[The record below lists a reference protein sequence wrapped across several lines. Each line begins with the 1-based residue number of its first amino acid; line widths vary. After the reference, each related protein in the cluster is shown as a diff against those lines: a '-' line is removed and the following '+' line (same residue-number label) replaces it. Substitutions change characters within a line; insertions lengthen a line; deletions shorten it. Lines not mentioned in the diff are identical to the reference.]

1 MTESY
6 VERELKFDVAPDFV
20 VPDVAGLLPDG
31 GRLEVLTEQL
41 RSDYFDTADHAL
53 LRARMTLRHRTGSTD
68 TGWQLKIPQPP
79 FREEIRVDADSEG
92 TPEELQRLLL
102 GVTRGQ
108 SLTRIARVKT
118 ERSVTRLVD
127 GAGRHLAEIDD
138 DVVHASS
145 GAGDKGAGGKGAGAT
160 ASTWRE
166 VEVELGDDQVELLHV
181 LGRRLQRAGA
191 QTSASTSKLAR
202 ALPSPAEPERAERA
216 CDVLAGY
223 VAEQQRVML
232 AGDLA
237 LRRGEDSVVHKTR
250 VATRRL
256 RSTLRVYGELFDA
269 GRAAAIDT
277 ELRWYAAL
285 LGEVRD
291 RQVLIKRLDAMLD
304 ELDESLQLGPVR
316 TRVDAELSR
325 EKTERWQLLV
335 AALSGERYLS
345 LLADVDGWVRQP
357 PWTPL
362 GEAPAKILA
371 KRVERAEKRVS
382 KRLERANATGD
393 VHLLHSARK
402 AAKRARYAAEAAE
415 PVIGKKAAAS
425 HAKRYQKLQDLLGEH
440 QDSIVSAELLRRL
453 GAKAGTTRG
462 ENGFAFGVLHQRE
475 EDNARVAREQGR
487 RIAKKYRARHL

>member
-1 MTESY
+1 VTESY
-6 VERELKFDVAPDFV
+6 VERELKFDVGSDFV
-20 VPDVAGLLPDG
+20 VPDVTGLLPDG
-31 GRLEVLTEQL
+31 GRVEVRTEQL

-53 LRARMTLRHRTGSTD
+53 LRARMTLRRRTGSTD
-68 TGWQLKIPQPP
+68 TGWQLKVPHPP

-108 SLTRIARVKT
+108 PLTRIARVKT

-127 GAGRHLAEIDD
+127 GAGRRLAEIDD

-145 GAGDKGAGGKGAGAT
+145 SADGTGAGGQGSGAT

-181 LGRRLQRAGA
+181 LGRRLERAGA
-191 QTSASTSKLAR
+191 HTSASTSKLAR
-202 ALPSPAEPERAERA
+202 ALASVPEPKHAERA
-216 CDVLAGY
+216 SDVLAGY

-237 LRRGEDSVVHKTR
+237 LRRGDDVVVHKTR

-256 RSTLRVYGELFDA
+256 RSTLRVYGELFDEV
-269 GRAAAIDT
+269 RAAALDG
-277 ELRWYAAL
+277 ELQWYAAL

-291 RQVLIKRLDAMLD
+291 RQVLTKRLDAMLD

-325 EKTERWQLLV
+325 EKSERWQLLV
-335 AALSGERYLS
+335 AALSGDRYLS

-371 KRVERAEKRVS
+371 KRVERAERRVS
-382 KRLERANATGD
+382 KRLVSANATGD
-393 VHLLHSARK
+393 VHVLHSARK

-415 PVIGKKAAAS
+415 PVIGKKAAAT
-425 HAKRYQKLQDLLGEH
+425 HAKRYQRLQDLLGEH
-440 QDSIVSAELLRRL
+440 QDSLLSADLLRRL

-462 ENGFAFGVLHQRE
+462 ENGFAFGILYQRE
-475 EDNARVAREQGR
+475 EDNARVARDEAR
-487 RIAKKYRARHL
+487 RIARKYRARHL

>member
-1 MTESY
+1 M
-6 VERELKFDVAPDFV
+6 ERELKFDVAPDFV
-20 VPDVAGLLPDG
+20 VPDVAELLPDG
-31 GRLEVLTEQL
+31 GRLEVRTEQL
-41 RSDYFDTADHAL
+41 RSDYFDTSDHAL
-53 LRARMTLRHRTGSTD
+53 LRARMTLRHRTGSAD

-79 FREEIRVDADSEG
+79 FREEIRVEADSEG

-127 GAGRHLAEIDD
+127 AAGRRLAEIDD

-145 GAGDKGAGGKGAGAT
+145 AAAGNGSGGTGDGGKGAGAT

-166 VEVELGDDQVELLHV
+166 VEVELGDDQVELLYV
-181 LGRRLQRAGA
+181 LGRRLERAGA
-191 QTSASTSKLAR
+191 QPSASTSKLAR
-202 ALPSPAEPERAERA
+202 ALPSLAEPKRTKRAR
-216 CDVLAGY
+216 DVLAGY

-237 LRRGEDSVVHKTR
+237 LRRADDSVVHKTR

-269 GRAAAIDT
+269 DRAAALDT

-285 LGEVRD
+285 LGELRD

-304 ELDESLQLGPVR
+304 ELDESVQLGPVR
-316 TRVDAELSR
+316 TRVHAELSP
-325 EKTERWQLLV
+325 EKAERWQLLV
-335 AALSGERYLS
+335 AALSGDRYLS
-345 LLADVDGWVRQP
+345 LLADVDGLVRQP

-362 GEAPAKILA
+362 GEAPAQILA
-371 KRVERAEKRVS
+371 ERVERAEKRVS

-393 VHLLHSARK
+393 VQLLHSARK

-440 QDSIVSAELLRRL
+440 QDSMVSAELLRRL

-462 ENGFAFGVLHQRE
+462 QNGFAFGILYQRE
-475 EDNARVAREQGR
+475 QDNARVAREQAR